1 MNEQTRIIYRILE
14 ERYVKIAW
22 THKIQECQSEI
33 HLEEF
38 IKQRNQMG
46 LAAALTSS
54 TAIISLITKCASF
67 IDNKYILL
75 LIPIITAGLSAWST
89 YLTFRF
95 KDRVLEKKAEENKH
109 FAAKCH
115 DLRNRYE
122 SLLGDIKSG
131 IIADSAA
138 MCKLRDELA
147 DMENQIYADS
157 ATPHTSNKAVKL
169 ARSRL
174 LGSYESQTTNEEIRA
189 IVPLHLQIL

>member
-14 ERYVKIAW
+14 ERYIRIAW
-22 THKIQECQSEI
+22 THKIQECQAEI

-54 TAIISLITKCASF
+54 TAIISLIAKCASF

-75 LIPIITAGLSAWST
+75 MISIITAGLSAWST

-115 DLRNRYE
+115 DIRNRYE
-122 SLLGDIKSG
+122 SVLGDIKSG
-131 IIADSAA
+131 I
-138 MCKLRDELA
+138 
-147 DMENQIYADS
+147 
-157 ATPHTSNKAVKL
+157 
-169 ARSRL
+169 SRYGKSDL
-174 LGSYESQTTNEEIRA
+174 C
-189 IVPLHLQIL
+189 

>member
-54 TAIISLITKCASF
+54 TAIISLIAKCASF

-115 DLRNRYE
+115 DIRNRYE
-122 SLLGDIKSG
+122 SVLGDIKSG
-131 IIADSAA
+131 II
-138 MCKLRDELA
+138 
-147 DMENQIYADS
+147 ADS

-174 LGSYESQTTNEEIRA
+174 LGSYESQTTDEEIRA

>member
-54 TAIISLITKCASF
+54 TAIISLIAKCASF

-95 KDRVLEKKAEENKH
+95 KDRVLEKK
-109 FAAKCH
+109 
-115 DLRNRYE
+115 
-122 SLLGDIKSG
+122 S
-131 IIADSAA
+131 
-138 MCKLRDELA
+138 
-147 DMENQIYADS
+147 
-157 ATPHTSNKAVKL
+157 
-169 ARSRL
+169 
-174 LGSYESQTTNEEIRA
+174 
-189 IVPLHLQIL
+189 

>member
-54 TAIISLITKCASF
+54 TAIISLIAKCASF

-115 DLRNRYE
+115 DIRNRYE
-122 SLLGDIKSG
+122 SVLGDIKSG

-157 ATPHTSNKAVKL
+157 ATPQTSNKAVKL

-174 LGSYESQTTNEEIRA
+174 LGSYESQTTDEEIRA

>member
-14 ERYVKIAW
+14 ERYVKNAW
-22 THKIQECQSEI
+22 THKIQECQAEI
-33 HLEEF
+33 HLKEF

-54 TAIISLITKCASF
+54 TAIISLIAKCVSL

-75 LIPIITAGLSAWST
+75 MIPIITAGLSAWST

-131 IIADSAA
+131 IIADSAVI
-138 MCKLRDELA
+138 CKLRDELA
-147 DMENQIYADS
+147 DMENQIYVDS

-174 LGSYESQTTNEEIRA
+174 LGSYESQTTDEEIRA

>member
-1 MNEQTRIIYRILE
+1 MLEHCCSVLNLILLKMNEQTRIIYRILE

-54 TAIISLITKCASF
+54 TAIISLIAKCASF

-95 KDRVLEKKAEENKH
+95 KDRVLEKK
-109 FAAKCH
+109 
-115 DLRNRYE
+115 LRRTNILLQNAMTYVTDM
-122 SLLGDIKSG
+122 SL
-131 IIADSAA
+131 
-138 MCKLRDELA
+138 
-147 DMENQIYADS
+147 Y
-157 ATPHTSNKAVKL
+157 
-169 ARSRL
+169 
-174 LGSYESQTTNEEIRA
+174 
-189 IVPLHLQIL
+189 

>member
-1 MNEQTRIIYRILE
+1 MITRKETDILFFAAVLEHCCSVLNLILLKMNEQTRIIYRILE

-54 TAIISLITKCASF
+54 TAIISLIAKCASF

-109 FAAKCH
+109 FAAK
-115 DLRNRYE
+115 
-122 SLLGDIKSG
+122 
-131 IIADSAA
+131 
-138 MCKLRDELA
+138 
-147 DMENQIYADS
+147 
-157 ATPHTSNKAVKL
+157 
-169 ARSRL
+169 
-174 LGSYESQTTNEEIRA
+174 
-189 IVPLHLQIL
+189 

>member
-54 TAIISLITKCASF
+54 TAIISLIAKCASF

-95 KDRVLEKKAEENKH
+95 KDRVLEKKLRRTNILLQNAMTYVTDMSLYLVTSKAE
-109 FAAKCH
+109 
-115 DLRNRYE
+115 L
-122 SLLGDIKSG
+122 
-131 IIADSAA
+131 
-138 MCKLRDELA
+138 
-147 DMENQIYADS
+147 
-157 ATPHTSNKAVKL
+157 
-169 ARSRL
+169 
-174 LGSYESQTTNEEIRA
+174 
-189 IVPLHLQIL
+189 LQILLRCAS